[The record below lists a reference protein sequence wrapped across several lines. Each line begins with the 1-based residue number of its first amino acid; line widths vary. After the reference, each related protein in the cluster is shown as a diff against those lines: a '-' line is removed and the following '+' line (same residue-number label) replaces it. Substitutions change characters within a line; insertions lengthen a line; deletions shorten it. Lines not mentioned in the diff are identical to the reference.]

1 MNGPTATDRRVVRRS
16 RDLDGLRRL
25 AWVLDDLVRIPGTN
39 IRFGLD
45 ALLGLMPA
53 GGDVAGGA
61 VSAYTI
67 IRAAGLGAGPAV
79 LVRMGLNVLIDTMI
93 GAVPFLGD
101 LFDFGWK
108 ANRRNIALLDRHVA
122 EPAPVQRSSRLV
134 LIAVLAALFVVLALA
149 AWGSVSLLR
158 WLIGQL

>member
-1 MNGPTATDRRVVRRS
+1 M
-16 RDLDGLRRL
+16 
-25 AWVLDDLVRIPGTN
+25 AWVLDDMVRIPGTR

-61 VSAYTI
+61 LSAYTI
-67 IRAAGLGAGPAV
+67 IRAAALGAGPAV
-79 LVRMGLNVLIDTMI
+79 LVRMGMNVLIDTMV
-93 GAVPFLGD
+93 GAVPLVGD

-108 ANRRNIALLDRHVA
+108 ANRRNIALLDRYAA
-122 EPAPVQRSSRLV
+122 EPAPVQRSSRFV
-134 LIAVLAALFVVLALA
+134 LMAVLAVLFLVLALA

-158 WLIGQL
+158 LLIGQF

>member
-1 MNGPTATDRRVVRRS
+1 MNAPIPTDRRVVRK
-16 RDLDGLRRL
+16 DFEGLRRL

-79 LVRMGLNVLIDTMI
+79 LVRMGMNVLIDTMV
-93 GAVPFLGD
+93 GAVPLLGD

-108 ANRRNIALLDRHVA
+108 ANRRNIALLDRYVA
-122 EPAPVQRSSRLV
+122 EPAPIQRSSRLV
-134 LIAVLAALFVVLALA
+134 LTAVLAVLFLVLALA

-158 WLIGQL
+158 WLIGLF